1 MTPPHKPST
10 VVAKSELAGPKGFP
24 PVDPLT
30 FRSKK
35 FDNVFIIGDVV
46 NPAINLPP
54 AGVVAHLDSVGDK
67 GGLRG

>member
-1 MTPPHKPST
+1 VSLR
-10 VVAKSELAGPKGFP
+10 VRRAS
-24 PVDPLT
+24 LT

-54 AGVVAHLDSVGDK
+54 AGVVAHFQAEFVSTEIASEIKGAYVGENVYY
-67 GGLRG
+67 GLRG

>member
-1 MTPPHKPST
+1 MAPPHKPST

-35 FDNVFIIGDVV
+35 FDNVFIIGDIV
-46 NPAINLPP
+46 NPAIK
-54 AGVVAHLDSVGDK
+54 LDSVGDK

>member
-1 MTPPHKPST
+1 M
-10 VVAKSELAGPKGFP
+10 VAKSELAGPKGFP
-24 PVDPLT
+24 PIDPLT

-46 NPAINLPP
+46 NPAINL
-54 AGVVAHLDSVGDK
+54 DSVGDK